1 MALSG
6 EVIDLVG
13 LGLLDD
19 ADERTGVGHI
29 AIVQIECPTTL
40 HVAHPLLEV
49 KVLDTLRVEG
59 RGASD
64 DTMDFVALFDEELCE
79 EGAVLARYPGDECD
93 LIHS

>member
-1 MALSG
+1 MSELESAYRHS
-6 EVIDLVG
+6 
-13 LGLLDD
+13 
-19 ADERTGVGHI
+19 ADWK
-29 AIVQIECPTTL
+29 CPTTL

-79 EGAVLARYPGDECD
+79 EGARPGPLPPVMSATLFTCLYLLVLSIRYAVGTYVLP
-93 LIHS
+93 

>member
-1 MALSG
+1 MALCC

-19 ADERTGVGHI
+19 ADERTGVSHI
-29 AIVQIECPTTL
+29 AIVQVECPTTL

-49 KVLDTLRVEG
+49 KVLDTLRIEG

-64 DTMDFVALFDEELCE
+64 DTMDFVALLDEELCE